1 MEKSSPLTIRHEPS
15 AISHQPCREALSPC
29 RADRLAD
36 QEGRIGAGARSILLH
51 PAVVDLGD
59 VEVAVGV
66 DAYAVHAP
74 HAAGVW
80 TPDSPGIHEV
90 AVEIVLEDLVRTAIS
105 GPQRAVAHDVEQM
118 DIRRLVA
125 ESPLGQK
132 LPILVEHLR
141 AVVAAIVDEHPP
153 RLRIDRNA
161 VDVVEVTGPR
171 VVRRIAFLA
180 PGHHILAVLVEL
192 DHPRPVV
199 TVRHDEAAV
208 GEPVD
213 ERGAVEMLVVR
224 AGLAVCADRLY
235 FRFAVMRELVNHV
248 LVIVDDPDVLFR
260 IVGADGDEVR
270 PLQLRIPLVPRLDEV
285 ARTIEHHDAVLP
297 AGVDTHRVARSL
309 PGLDSPL
316 SRLPGPAVA
325 GRT

>member
-15 AISHQPCREALSPC
+15 AISHVEKALSPC

-36 QEGRIGAGARSILLH
+36 QEGGIGAGARSILLH

-66 DAYAVHAP
+66 DAHAVHAP

-132 LPILVEHLR
+132 LP
-141 AVVAAIVDEHPP
+141 
-153 RLRIDRNA
+153 
-161 VDVVEVTGPR
+161 
-171 VVRRIAFLA
+171 
-180 PGHHILAVLVEL
+180 VLVEL

-235 FRFAVMRELVNHV
+235 LRFAVMRELVNHV

-297 AGVDTHRVARSL
+297 AGVDTHRVARSF
-309 PGLDSPL
+309 PRLDSPL

-325 GRT
+325 GGTGNRRIPPRQPADRKENAR